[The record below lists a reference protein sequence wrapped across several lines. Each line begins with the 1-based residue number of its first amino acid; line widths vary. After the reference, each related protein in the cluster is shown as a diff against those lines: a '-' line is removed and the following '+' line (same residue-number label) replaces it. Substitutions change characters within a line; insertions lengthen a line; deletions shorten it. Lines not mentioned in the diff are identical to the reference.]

1 MPREKIFAAVLISI
15 IVTDIKS
22 QDRDPSRIRISP
34 WDIKQF
40 VRTMEPIWTYKTTA
54 RMESMCKVDRVRHV
68 ATVFV
73 EFNRSYYYHGQR
85 ENIAMQG
92 RFDLTNRAEMRVGR
106 LGTLPTCTEKL
117 LYMSRDCTCAL
128 ILVSSLVTRRHYYE
142 LRVKNCSVE
151 EGPHVDCRREFCRL
165 RKRGTVLYQPLCHK
179 RLRPDN

>member
-1 MPREKIFAAVLISI
+1 MPRENIFLAVLISI

-54 RMESMCKVDRVRHV
+54 RMENMCKVDRVRHV

-85 ENIAMQG
+85 YAT
-92 RFDLTNRAEMRVGR
+92 DLYGKITIHE
-106 LGTLPTCTEKL
+106 
-117 LYMSRDCTCAL
+117 
-128 ILVSSLVTRRHYYE
+128 
-142 LRVKNCSVE
+142 
-151 EGPHVDCRREFCRL
+151 
-165 RKRGTVLYQPLCHK
+165 
-179 RLRPDN
+179 